1 MVSSVIGKTASQ
13 LAKQLKRIVTKANK
27 EFNKEGPPD
36 PKVIN
41 KLRNDYKETNTDFNE
56 RVKEKIDEYRA
67 WKALAK
73 VEAQKKLR
81 TSSDPKKVNKNLT
94 KSEKEALEKLSKE
107 TQESKLLKK
116 IVTKVNKEF
125 NKEGPPNPKVIMK
138 LRNDYKEIK
147 EYFSPLSPAKDRIP
161 VMDMGDVPSR
171 SIGAGED
178 SYSKGTTPFRPEDEP
193 VSKVVSEG
201 RDTGRKGY
209 AQKSREL
216 TIKGDRSVPFKKG
229 RSKKDDEAIK
239 KYFFE
244 KYYGYKPKKT
254 LEGEAG
260 SFKQPKKPT
269 PVDKQKKQIVSKA
282 KKELDKGPPDPRAF
296 QYRGDKPPFKPKKKV
311 SRIEKSKIARLR
323 KQYNELNNLSDKVIN
338 LLADPNFIKQQRT
351 ETQLKK
357 LVGRYTPAQ
366 LRELMGASG
375 TDVKSIERTTDTEA
389 DARLTGEIAN
399 VKSNIN
405 PEKYIASKKRNP
417 LENLLKRKVKPRK
430 YKQIIKNLQNA
441 SPQIQRLAIKAGIIG
456 KAAIKKQKDVT
467 GVTQQDKKFFK
478 RKTKKPTK
486 KNGQLELS
494 FIPGRDIAE
503 KVKARKASV
512 KKTKK
517 KTKSATQTSTTKVKK
532 TKPIK
537 KQIFKS
543 KPTSKQLN
551 RINKATD
558 EGEMAY
564 ERATNRKKVNI
575 ESLTPTERKAFLK
588 SITRRKK
595 VGKVLKTKVKRKTTA
610 PRKRAA
616 LRGYGAALR
625 GF

>member
-1 MVSSVIGKTASQ
+1 MVASIIGKTSAQ
-13 LAKQLKRIVTKANK
+13 LAK
-27 EFNKEGPPD
+27 
-36 PKVIN
+36 
-41 KLRNDYKETNTDFNE
+41 
-56 RVKEKIDEYRA
+56 KI
-67 WKALAK
+67 
-73 VEAQKKLR
+73 
-81 TSSDPKKVNKNLT
+81 
-94 KSEKEALEKLSKE
+94 KSIISQAD
-107 TQESKLLKK
+107 
-116 IVTKVNKEF
+116 KEF
-125 NKEGPPNPKVIMK
+125 NKEGPPNPKVIQK
-138 LRNDYKEIK
+138 LREDYKETKNDFKKTNQRELRSLSGLKKPKNKRTALEKKALEEERKELEAK
-147 EYFSPLSPAKDRIP
+147 EYFFPVTPAKDRKP
-161 VMDMGDVPSR
+161 VMERGNVPSQ

-178 SYSKGTTPFRPEDEP
+178 AYSKGTTPFRPKDEP
-193 VSKVVSEG
+193 VSKAVSEG
-201 RDTGRKGY
+201 RDTGRKGF
-209 AQKSREL
+209 AQKKQEP

-229 RSKKDDEAIK
+229 RSKKDDKAIK

-254 LEGEAG
+254 PEGKAG
-260 SFKQPKKPT
+260 SFKQPEKTSPL
-269 PVDKQKKQIVSKA
+269 DKQKKQIVSKA
-282 KKELDKGPPDPRAF
+282 KRKLDEGPPDPKAL
-296 QYRGDKPPFKPKKKV
+296 QYRGDKPPFKPRKKV
-311 SRIEKSKIARLR
+311 SDPSKSKLARQR
-323 KQYNELNNLSDKVIN
+323 KQYEELSKASDEVVK
-338 LLADPNFIKQQRT
+338 LLADPNFEKQQRT

-375 TDVKSIERTTDTEA
+375 TDVKSKTRATDTKS
-389 DARLTGEIAN
+389 DARLTGAIAN
-399 VKSNIN
+399 VKSNVN
-405 PEKYIASKKRNP
+405 PEQYIASRRGNP
-417 LENLLKRKVKPRK
+417 LQALIKKKAKPQR
-430 YKQIIKNLQNA
+430 YRQIIKNLQNA
-441 SPQIQRLAIKAGIIG
+441 SPKMQRLAVRLGIIG

-467 GVTQQDKKFFK
+467 GVTQQDKKLFK

-532 TKPIK
+532 TKPAK

-564 ERATNRKKVNI
+564 QRATNRKKVDI
-575 ESLTPTERKAFLK
+575 KSLTPTERKAFLK
-588 SITRRKK
+588 SITKRKK
-595 VGKVLKTKVKRKTTA
+595 GGKVLKTKVKRKTTA

>member
-1 MVSSVIGKTASQ
+1 MVASIVGKTASQ
-13 LAKQLKRIVTKANK
+13 LAKQLKKIVTQANK

-41 KLRNDYKETNTDFNE
+41 KLRNDYKETNTDFKKTKQ
-56 RVKEKIDEYRA
+56 KE
-67 WKALAK
+67 
-73 VEAQKKLR
+73 LR
-81 TSSDPKKVNKNLT
+81 TLSGLKKPKNKRT
-94 KSEKEALEKLSKE
+94 KSEKEALEELSKE
-107 TQESKLLKK
+107 IKT
-116 IVTKVNKEF
+116 
-125 NKEGPPNPKVIMK
+125 
-138 LRNDYKEIK
+138 K
-147 EYFSPLSPAKDRIP
+147 EYFFPVTPAKDRKP
-161 VMDMGDVPSR
+161 VMERGNVPSQ

-178 SYSKGTTPFRPEDEP
+178 AYSKGTTPFRPKDEP
-193 VSKVVSEG
+193 VSKAVSEG
-201 RDTGRKGY
+201 RDTGRKGF
-209 AQKSREL
+209 AQKSQEL

-229 RSKKDDEAIK
+229 RSKKDDKAIK

-254 LEGEAG
+254 PEGEAG
-260 SFKQPKKPT
+260 SFKQPKKTT

-375 TDVKSIERTTDTEA
+375 IDVKSKTRATDTKS
-389 DARLTGEIAN
+389 DARLTGAIAN
-399 VKSNIN
+399 VKSNVN
-405 PEKYIASKKRNP
+405 PEQYIASKKGNP
-417 LENLLKRKVKPRK
+417 LENLLRRKAKPRK
-430 YKQIIKNLQNA
+430 YRQIIKNLQNA

-467 GVTQQDKKFFK
+467 GITQQDKKFFK

-486 KNGQLELS
+486 KNGQLKLS

-512 KKTKK
+512 KKLNK
-517 KTKSATQTSTTKVKK
+517 KTKSVAQTP
-532 TKPIK
+532 TKPTGGRKPPK
-537 KQIFKS
+537 KPTFKS
-543 KPTSKQLN
+543 KPTRKQYAK
-551 RINKATD
+551 INEAID
-558 EGEMAY
+558 EGQMAY
-564 ERATNRKKVNI
+564 ERAVNRKKVDI
-575 ESLTPTERKAFLK
+575 ESLTPTERKAFMK
-588 SITRRKK
+588 SISRRKK
-595 VGKVLKTKVKRKTTA
+595 GGKVLKTKVKRKTTA